1 MRWSSWDFR
10 SACCPPSSSMTTR
23 CARQAKSAKYG
34 PIGCWRRNLCPC
46 SRPARNRCQ
55 SRSSASVEDFRS
67 FRAKVTPLTP
77 TLSPRC
83 GEREYEM
90 QCGKSRSI
98 QWPNP
103 CRDRAPLL
111 LAPPIRLPLA
121 KSRGEGCVD
130 AQRTR
135 SAIRALRNSPSPRIA
150 GRGLGS
156 GAPQASSAIRALRI
170 LPLPASRG
178 EGRGQ
183 RRRKPA
189 QPSALCAI
197 LPLPA
202 SRGEGWGE
210 GRRKPARPSALRA
223 ILPLPASRGE
233 GWGQGRRKP
242 AQPFACIRSS
252 YERRRAAGSNV
263 QVLTTI
269 SPSSS
274 RCASERSIAITC
286 APVPTNALRRSSP
299 MRACS
304 AAV

>member
-1 MRWSSWDFR
+1 MKCRAGNRAR
-10 SACCPPSSSMTTR
+10 SNGRTHA
-23 CARQAKSAKYG
+23 G
-34 PIGCWRRNLCPC
+34 IGRPC
-46 SRPARNRCQ
+46 YLHRLFVS
-55 SRSSASVEDFRS
+55 
-67 FRAKVTPLTP
+67 
-77 TLSPRC
+77 LSPNRE
-83 GEREYEM
+83 ERV
-90 QCGKSRSI
+90 
-98 QWPNP
+98 
-103 CRDRAPLL
+103 AL
-111 LAPPIRLPLA
+111 
-121 KSRGEGCVD
+121 
-130 AQRTR
+130 TR
-135 SAIRALRNSPSPRIA
+135 SEPVRPFALC
-150 GRGLGS
+150 G
-156 GAPQASSAIRALRI
+156 I
-170 LPLPASRG
+170 LPLPALRG
-178 EGRGQ
+178 EGWGQ
-183 RRRKPA
+183 GRRKPARPSALRAILPLAASWGESCGEWRRKPA
-189 QPSALCAI
+189 QPSALRAI
-197 LPLPA
+197 LPLPV